1 MNAENQNGNANSLN
15 GNNVNG
21 DAYSGLA
28 KWGQLTSVGGSIIIT
43 IFSIFLI
50 FKGISVLRDN
60 HPWLSI
66 SGRVESVRC
75 NLITPQNGPAYNACQ
90 LTVSYKIG
98 DRDFTV
104 TAMHKS
110 DLPPQVGDAMKIY
123 YNPSNPSDS
132 SMDSPVSKGTAKLM
146 IAGGVFLILIS
157 WLWTW
162 IVFKNKFIAGAM
174 GVRSLVR

>member
-1 MNAENQNGNANSLN
+1 MNTENTNNVSGNGNTNKSE
-15 GNNVNG
+15 

-28 KWGQLTSVGGSIIIT
+28 KWGQLTSVGASIIIT

-90 LTVSYKIG
+90 LTVSYKIANA
-98 DRDFTV
+98 DFTI
-104 TAMHKS
+104 TGMHKS
-110 DLPPQVGDAMKIY
+110 DLPPQVGDDMKIY

-157 WLWTW
+157 WFWTW